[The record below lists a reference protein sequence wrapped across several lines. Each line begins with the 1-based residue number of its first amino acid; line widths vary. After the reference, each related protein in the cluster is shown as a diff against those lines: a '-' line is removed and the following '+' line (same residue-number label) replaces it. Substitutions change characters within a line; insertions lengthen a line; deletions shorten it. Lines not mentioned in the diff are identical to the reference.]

1 MKIIIANDHAAVAI
15 KERLQNWLNKQGH
28 TVVDLGVDANTRA
41 DYPDKAI
48 EATNL
53 FLEGGYDYGILC
65 CGTGI
70 GVSITANKVR
80 GIRCALPQNSYAAAM
95 AIEHNNCQFIAFGGR
110 IDYQESPEDI
120 LNAFQST
127 KYLGTERHQRRIDKI
142 TDTES
147 KASSLTQRACADTLP
162 S

>member
-1 MKIIIANDHAAVAI
+1 MKIIIANDHAAVSI
-15 KERLQNWLNKQGH
+15 KKKLQIWLDKRGD
-28 TVVDLGVDANTRA
+28 TVVDLGVGTDTKA

-53 FLEGGYDYGILC
+53 FLKGGYDYGILC

-110 IDYQESPEDI
+110 IDYQEPPEDI
-120 LNAFQST
+120 LDAFLSAR
-127 KYLGTERHQRRIDKI
+127 YLGTERHQRRIDKI
-142 TDTES
+142 TTVES
-147 KASSLTQRACADTLP
+147 IPFSLT
-162 S
+162 

>member
-15 KERLQNWLNKQGH
+15 KKRLQTWLDKQGH
-28 TVVDLGVDANTRA
+28 TVVDLGVGGDTKA

-48 EATNL
+48 EATSL
-53 FLEGGYDYGILC
+53 FLKGGYDYGILC

-80 GIRCALPQNSYAAAM
+80 GIRCALPQNSYAASM
-95 AIEHNNCQFIAFGGR
+95 AVEHNDSQFIAFGGR

-120 LNAFQST
+120 LDAFLSAEYQ
-127 KYLGTERHQRRIDKI
+127 GTERHQRRIDKI
-142 TDTES
+142 AATEE
-147 KASSLTQRACADTLP
+147 RAFT
-162 S
+162 